1 MASIS
6 NLFNQTSQA
15 DPATEPHLSKTWQ
28 ILTDR
33 FGEVRSHFVEVEEK
47 RRKREMIVDLI
58 GGCKGQLENVLAVAG
73 RRRIT
78 AGDEVGLGILRSC
91 LGELEGVVEMVR
103 EI

>member
-1 MASIS
+1 M
-6 NLFNQTSQA
+6 
-15 DPATEPHLSKTWQ
+15 
-28 ILTDR
+28 
-33 FGEVRSHFVEVEEK
+33 
-47 RRKREMIVDLI
+47 DLI

-91 LGELEGVVEMVR
+91 LGELEGVLEMVR